1 MEEIAQNIDD
11 LYEQLNDAN
20 NDYANCTDDKQLSQL
35 ATQISSLKAQ
45 IKSAESSR
53 ASDELAA
60 KQAYDEAVMYFE
72 NAQDLYDVSVN
83 DVGSAAEEAQQ
94 AVDDAKADLAAFED
108 YIADGNILAEYSGT
122 ITGVGYASG
131 DTLSLET
138 AIASYAD
145 AESMTVTV
153 NVTEDDI
160 SLVNIGDTVDI
171 DFLSYPDEIFAGY
184 VSEIGSSSASGNSAT
199 VSYPVTVV
207 VTSSPYML
215 LSGMTAN
222 VTFITKQEKDVL
234 YVSNKAVTTEGT
246 ESYVLRKQK
255 DGGEEKVKVEV
266 GFSNGSVAE
275 IEGVSEGDTLLI
287 KGKVQ

>member
-1 MEEIAQNIDD
+1 M
-11 LYEQLNDAN
+11 
-20 NDYANCTDDKQLSQL
+20 
-35 ATQISSLKAQ
+35 
-45 IKSAESSR
+45 
-53 ASDELAA
+53 
-60 KQAYDEAVMYFE
+60 
-72 NAQDLYDVSVN
+72 
-83 DVGSAAEEAQQ
+83 
-94 AVDDAKADLAAFED
+94 
-108 YIADGNILAEYSGT
+108 
-122 ITGVGYASG
+122 
-131 DTLSLET
+131 
-138 AIASYAD
+138 
-145 AESMTVTV
+145 
-153 NVTEDDI
+153 
-160 SLVNIGDTVDI
+160 VNIGDTVDI

-184 VSEIGSSSASGNSAT
+184 VSEIGSSSTSGNSAT

-207 VTSSPYML
+207 VTSSPDML